1 MRLGEQ
7 SVRKVQRRLAGW
19 QAGICIEGALG
30 PGAFHPN
37 PVQAVDEVLAAL
49 GELADHFLHAVLRT
63 GQRLDGRPLRDGG
76 RLRGA
81 LPHQRGHRAD
91 DLGRA
96 GSITHPP
103 SGHRIR
109 LADRVDLD
117 GPALHFLAERCRYHV
132 GRIAVQEVLVGLVAD
147 QIDAPLDR
155 QLGHGP
161 HLVRVH
167 DDPGRVIRAVQE
179 DRACARGDVRLEVG
193 PADPVIAA

>member
-1 MRLGEQ
+1 MVLCPI
-7 SVRKVQRRLAGW
+7 SAAIAPMTSAG
-19 QAGICIEGALG
+19 
-30 PGAFHPN
+30 P
-37 PVQAVDEVLAAL
+37 
-49 GELADHFLHAVLRT
+49 
-63 GQRLDGRPLRDGG
+63 
-76 RLRGA
+76 
-81 LPHQRGHRAD
+81 
-91 DLGRA
+91 

-193 PADPVIAA
+193 PGGPGDRCLARPARGSLPRA